1 MAGRSGNETP
11 WLKCRLVSELLE
23 TAAAALG
30 MPTDLVQRSAAA
42 RATENGTTVDD
53 VLTAWAGG
61 APIAVAVPSA
71 EAQPSEPVVEA
82 PVSEAPPAAVVVL
95 DSPVIEVPAAI
106 EEVPVEAEPEERLE
120 PVSMGRRIKTAVRVG
135 AWTGAALGLVGFLVA
150 GAFWADTTTA
160 SPDTGPIVQVDATG
174 VLIGAALVSILF
186 GAIVAGLSRTAAA
199 STDPAMQLSESKGS
213 TAWIGAAMGLIL
225 GIVAGVL
232 LTAGFGTEIE
242 GGEGLIQLPVLP
254 TLTVMLVG
262 GAILGAV
269 TSLVP
274 QLFGTPV
281 AVADD
286 DEEEVTEVRKRLGQA
301 VSIPMSAAVIL
312 LLLVLP
318 FAYILI
324 QSNELTSGGAAIIAV
339 LVASGILGFATLAGS
354 KPEMR
359 ITGGDLLVA
368 VAGIGTVL
376 LILLAVLLIN
386 SGEGPEEGAPEEQTA
401 IVLELV

>member
-1 MAGRSGNETP
+1 M
-11 WLKCRLVSELLE
+11 SELLE
-23 TAAAALG
+23 TAATALG
-30 MPTDLVQRSAAA
+30 MPADLVQRSAAA

-53 VLTAWAGG
+53 VLSAWAGG

-82 PVSEAPPAAVVVL
+82 PVSDAPPAAVVVL
-95 DSPVIEVPAAI
+95 DPPVIEVPTAA

-160 SPDTGPIVQVDATG
+160 IPDTGPIVQVDATG

-232 LTAGFGTEIE
+232 LTTGFGTEIE

-262 GAILGAV
+262 GAVLGAV

-281 AVADD
+281 AVSDD
-286 DEEEVTEVRKRLGQA
+286 DEKEVAEVKKRLGQA

-318 FAYILI
+318 FAYVLI

-339 LVASGILGFATLAGS
+339 LVASGILGFATLAGG

-368 VAGIGTVL
+368 VVGIGTVL

-401 IVLELV
+401 IVLEIV

>member
-1 MAGRSGNETP
+1 M
-11 WLKCRLVSELLE
+11 SELLE

-95 DSPVIEVPAAI
+95 DPPVIEVPAAI

-160 SPDTGPIVQVDATG
+160 SPDTGPIVQVDPTG

-213 TAWIGAAMGLIL
+213 TAWIGAATGLIL

-286 DEEEVTEVRKRLGQA
+286 DEEEVTEVKKRLGQA

-401 IVLELV
+401 IVLEIV

>member
-1 MAGRSGNETP
+1 M
-11 WLKCRLVSELLE
+11 SELLE

-95 DSPVIEVPAAI
+95 DPPVIEVPAAI

>member
-1 MAGRSGNETP
+1 
-11 WLKCRLVSELLE
+11 VSELLE

-95 DSPVIEVPAAI
+95 DPPVIEVPAAI

-262 GAILGAV
+262 GAVLGAV

-281 AVADD
+281 AVSDD
-286 DEEEVTEVRKRLGQA
+286 DEKEVAEVKKRLGQA

-401 IVLELV
+401 IVLEIV

>member
-1 MAGRSGNETP
+1 
-11 WLKCRLVSELLE
+11 VSELLE

-95 DSPVIEVPAAI
+95 DPPVIEVPAAI
-106 EEVPVEAEPEERLE
+106 EEVPIEAEPEERLE

>member
-1 MAGRSGNETP
+1 M
-11 WLKCRLVSELLE
+11 SELLE

-95 DSPVIEVPAAI
+95 DPPVIEVPAAI

-160 SPDTGPIVQVDATG
+160 IPDTGPIVQVDATG

-262 GAILGAV
+262 GAVLGAV

-281 AVADD
+281 AVSDD
-286 DEEEVTEVRKRLGQA
+286 DEKEVAEVKKRLGQA

-339 LVASGILGFATLAGS
+339 LVASGILGFATLAGG

-401 IVLELV
+401 IVLEIV

>member
-1 MAGRSGNETP
+1 M
-11 WLKCRLVSELLE
+11 SELLE

-95 DSPVIEVPAAI
+95 DPPVIEVPAAI

-186 GAIVAGLSRTAAA
+186 GAIVASLSRTAAA

-339 LVASGILGFATLAGS
+339 LVASGILGFATLAGG

-401 IVLELV
+401 IVLEIV

>member
-1 MAGRSGNETP
+1 
-11 WLKCRLVSELLE
+11 VSELLE

-95 DSPVIEVPAAI
+95 DPPVIEVPAAI

-160 SPDTGPIVQVDATG
+160 IPDTGPIVQVDATG

-186 GAIVAGLSRTAAA
+186 GAIVASLSRTAAA

-262 GAILGAV
+262 GAVLGAV

-281 AVADD
+281 AVSDD
-286 DEEEVTEVRKRLGQA
+286 DEKEVAEVKKRLGQA

-339 LVASGILGFATLAGS
+339 LVASGILGFATLAGG

-401 IVLELV
+401 IVLEIV

>member
-1 MAGRSGNETP
+1 M
-11 WLKCRLVSELLE
+11 SELLE

-71 EAQPSEPVVEA
+71 EAQPSEPVVKA

-95 DSPVIEVPAAI
+95 DPPVIEVPAAI
-106 EEVPVEAEPEERLE
+106 EDVPVEAEPEERLE

-160 SPDTGPIVQVDATG
+160 IPDTGPIVQVDATG

-186 GAIVAGLSRTAAA
+186 GAIVASLSRTAAA

-262 GAILGAV
+262 GAVLGAV

-281 AVADD
+281 AVSDD
-286 DEEEVTEVRKRLGQA
+286 DEKEVAEVKKRLGQA

-339 LVASGILGFATLAGS
+339 LVASGILGFATLAGG

-401 IVLELV
+401 IVLEIV

>member
-1 MAGRSGNETP
+1 M
-11 WLKCRLVSELLE
+11 SELLE

-82 PVSEAPPAAVVVL
+82 PVPEAPPAAVVVL
-95 DSPVIEVPAAI
+95 DPPVIEVPAAI

-160 SPDTGPIVQVDATG
+160 SPDTGPIVQVDPTG

-286 DEEEVTEVRKRLGQA
+286 DEEEVTEVKKRLGQA

-386 SGEGPEEGAPEEQTA
+386 SGEGPEEGAPEENTA
-401 IVLELV
+401 IVVELV

>member
-1 MAGRSGNETP
+1 M
-11 WLKCRLVSELLE
+11 SELLE

-95 DSPVIEVPAAI
+95 DPPVIEVPAAI

-160 SPDTGPIVQVDATG
+160 IPDTGPIVQVDATG

-186 GAIVAGLSRTAAA
+186 GAIVASLSRTAAA

-262 GAILGAV
+262 GAVLGAV

-274 QLFGTPV
+274 QFFGTPV
-281 AVADD
+281 AVSDD
-286 DEEEVTEVRKRLGQA
+286 DEKEVTEVKKRLGQA

-386 SGEGPEEGAPEEQTA
+386 SGEGSEEGAPEEQTA
-401 IVLELV
+401 IVLEIV

>member
-1 MAGRSGNETP
+1 
-11 WLKCRLVSELLE
+11 VSELLE

-95 DSPVIEVPAAI
+95 DPPVIEVPAAI

>member
-1 MAGRSGNETP
+1 MS
-11 WLKCRLVSELLE
+11 KLLE

-82 PVSEAPPAAVVVL
+82 PVPEAPPAAVVVL
-95 DSPVIEVPAAI
+95 DPPVIEVPAAI
-106 EEVPVEAEPEERLE
+106 EEVPIEAEPEERLE

-312 LLLVLP
+312 LLLELP

>member
-1 MAGRSGNETP
+1 M
-11 WLKCRLVSELLE
+11 SELLE

-95 DSPVIEVPAAI
+95 DPPVIEVPAAI

-160 SPDTGPIVQVDATG
+160 IPDTGPIVQVDATG

-186 GAIVAGLSRTAAA
+186 GAIVASLSRTAAA

-281 AVADD
+281 AVADG

-339 LVASGILGFATLAGS
+339 LVASGILGFATLAGG

-401 IVLELV
+401 IVLEIV

>member
-1 MAGRSGNETP
+1 M
-11 WLKCRLVSELLE
+11 SELLE

-61 APIAVAVPSA
+61 APMAVGVPSA
-71 EAQPSEPVVEA
+71 EAQPSESVVEA
-82 PVSEAPPAAVVVL
+82 PVSDAPPAAVVVL
-95 DSPVIEVPAAI
+95 DPPVIEVPAAI

-199 STDPAMQLSESKGS
+199 STDPAMQLSASKGS

-262 GAILGAV
+262 GAVLGAV

-339 LVASGILGFATLAGS
+339 LVASGILGFATLAGG

-401 IVLELV
+401 IVLEIV

>member
-1 MAGRSGNETP
+1 M
-11 WLKCRLVSELLE
+11 SELLE

-95 DSPVIEVPAAI
+95 DPPVIEVPAAI

-386 SGEGPEEGAPEEQTA
+386 SGEGSEEGAPEEQTA
-401 IVLELV
+401 IVLEIV

>member
-1 MAGRSGNETP
+1 M
-11 WLKCRLVSELLE
+11 SELLE

-95 DSPVIEVPAAI
+95 DPPVIEVPAAI

-160 SPDTGPIVQVDATG
+160 IPDTGPIVQVDATG

-186 GAIVAGLSRTAAA
+186 GAIVASLSRTAAA

-262 GAILGAV
+262 GAVLGAV

-281 AVADD
+281 AVSDD
-286 DEEEVTEVRKRLGQA
+286 DEKEVAEVKKRLGQA

-401 IVLELV
+401 IVLEIV

>member
-1 MAGRSGNETP
+1 M
-11 WLKCRLVSELLE
+11 SELLE

-95 DSPVIEVPAAI
+95 DPPVIEVPAAI

-150 GAFWADTTTA
+150 GAFWAATTTA
-160 SPDTGPIVQVDATG
+160 IPDTGPIVQVDATG

-199 STDPAMQLSESKGS
+199 STDPAMQLSASKGS
-213 TAWIGAAMGLIL
+213 TAWIGAATGLIL

-262 GAILGAV
+262 GAVLGAV

-281 AVADD
+281 AVSDD
-286 DEEEVTEVRKRLGQA
+286 DEKEVAEVKKRLGQA

-339 LVASGILGFATLAGS
+339 LVASGILGFATLAGG

-401 IVLELV
+401 IVLEIV

>member
-1 MAGRSGNETP
+1 M
-11 WLKCRLVSELLE
+11 SELLE
-23 TAAAALG
+23 TAATALG
-30 MPTDLVQRSAAA
+30 MPADLVQRSAAA

-53 VLTAWAGG
+53 VLSAWAGG

-95 DSPVIEVPAAI
+95 DPPVIEVPTAA

-160 SPDTGPIVQVDATG
+160 IPDTGPIVQVDATG

-232 LTAGFGTEIE
+232 LTTGFGTEIE

-262 GAILGAV
+262 GAVLGAV

-286 DEEEVTEVRKRLGQA
+286 DEKEVTEVKKRLGQA

-318 FAYILI
+318 FAYVLI

-339 LVASGILGFATLAGS
+339 LVASGILGFATLAGG

-368 VAGIGTVL
+368 VVGIGTVL

-401 IVLELV
+401 IVLEIV

>member
-1 MAGRSGNETP
+1 M
-11 WLKCRLVSELLE
+11 SELLE

-82 PVSEAPPAAVVVL
+82 PVSEAPPAAVVVF
-95 DSPVIEVPAAI
+95 DPPVIEVPAAI

-160 SPDTGPIVQVDATG
+160 IPDTGPIVQVDATG

-186 GAIVAGLSRTAAA
+186 GAIVASLSRTAAA

-262 GAILGAV
+262 GAVLGAV

-281 AVADD
+281 AVSDD
-286 DEEEVTEVRKRLGQA
+286 DEKEVAEVKKRLGQA

-339 LVASGILGFATLAGS
+339 LVASGILGFATLAGG

-401 IVLELV
+401 IVLEIV

>member
-1 MAGRSGNETP
+1 M
-11 WLKCRLVSELLE
+11 SELLE

-53 VLTAWAGG
+53 VLTAWVGG

-95 DSPVIEVPAAI
+95 DPPVIEVPAAI

-160 SPDTGPIVQVDATG
+160 IPDTGPIVQVDATG

-186 GAIVAGLSRTAAA
+186 GAIVASLSRTAAA

-262 GAILGAV
+262 GAVLGAV

-281 AVADD
+281 AVSDD
-286 DEEEVTEVRKRLGQA
+286 DEKEVAEVKKRLGQA

-339 LVASGILGFATLAGS
+339 LVASGILGFATLAGG

-401 IVLELV
+401 IVLEIV

>member
-1 MAGRSGNETP
+1 M
-11 WLKCRLVSELLE
+11 SELLE
-23 TAAAALG
+23 TAATALG
-30 MPTDLVQRSAAA
+30 MPADLVQRSAAA

-53 VLTAWAGG
+53 VLSAWAGG

-82 PVSEAPPAAVVVL
+82 PVSDAPPAAVVVL
-95 DSPVIEVPAAI
+95 DPPVIEVPTAA

-160 SPDTGPIVQVDATG
+160 IPDTGPIVQVDATG

-186 GAIVAGLSRTAAA
+186 GAIVAGLSRAAAA

-232 LTAGFGTEIE
+232 LTTGFGTEIE

-262 GAILGAV
+262 GAVLGAV

-281 AVADD
+281 AVADE
-286 DEEEVTEVRKRLGQA
+286 DEKEVTEVKKRLGQA

-318 FAYILI
+318 FAYVLI

-339 LVASGILGFATLAGS
+339 LVASGILGFATLAGG

-368 VAGIGTVL
+368 VVGIGTVL

-401 IVLELV
+401 IVLEIV

>member
-1 MAGRSGNETP
+1 M
-11 WLKCRLVSELLE
+11 SELLE

-95 DSPVIEVPAAI
+95 DPPVIEVPAAI

-160 SPDTGPIVQVDATG
+160 IPDTGPLVQVDATG
-174 VLIGAALVSILF
+174 VLIVAALVSILF
-186 GAIVAGLSRTAAA
+186 GAIVASLSRTAAA

-262 GAILGAV
+262 GAVLGAV

-281 AVADD
+281 AVSDD
-286 DEEEVTEVRKRLGQA
+286 DEKEVAEVKKRLGQA

-339 LVASGILGFATLAGS
+339 LVASGILGFATLAGG

-359 ITGGDLLVA
+359 STGGDLLVA
-368 VAGIGTVL
+368 VAGIDTVL

-401 IVLELV
+401 IVLEIV

>member
-1 MAGRSGNETP
+1 M
-11 WLKCRLVSELLE
+11 SELLE

-95 DSPVIEVPAAI
+95 DPPVIEVPAAI

-160 SPDTGPIVQVDATG
+160 IPDTGPIVQVDATG

-186 GAIVAGLSRTAAA
+186 GAIVASLSRTAAA

-339 LVASGILGFATLAGS
+339 LVASGILGFATLAGG

-401 IVLELV
+401 IVLEIV

>member
-1 MAGRSGNETP
+1 M
-11 WLKCRLVSELLE
+11 SELLE

-95 DSPVIEVPAAI
+95 DPPVIEVPAAI

-359 ITGGDLLVA
+359 ITGGDLFVA

-386 SGEGPEEGAPEEQTA
+386 SGEGPEEGAPEENTA
-401 IVLELV
+401 IVVELV

>member
-1 MAGRSGNETP
+1 M
-11 WLKCRLVSELLE
+11 SELLE

-95 DSPVIEVPAAI
+95 DPPVIEVPAAI

-160 SPDTGPIVQVDATG
+160 IPDTGPIVQVDATG

-186 GAIVAGLSRTAAA
+186 GAIVASLSRTAAA

-262 GAILGAV
+262 GAVLGAV

-281 AVADD
+281 AVSDD
-286 DEEEVTEVRKRLGQA
+286 DEKEVAEVKKRLGQA

-339 LVASGILGFATLAGS
+339 LVASGILGFATLAGG

-401 IVLELV
+401 IVLEIV

>member
-1 MAGRSGNETP
+1 M
-11 WLKCRLVSELLE
+11 SELLE

-95 DSPVIEVPAAI
+95 DPPVIEVPAAI
-106 EEVPVEAEPEERLE
+106 EEVPIEAESEERLE

>member
-1 MAGRSGNETP
+1 M
-11 WLKCRLVSELLE
+11 SELLE

-95 DSPVIEVPAAI
+95 DPPVIEVPAAI

-186 GAIVAGLSRTAAA
+186 GAIVASLSRTAAA

-262 GAILGAV
+262 GAVLGAV

-281 AVADD
+281 AVSDD
-286 DEEEVTEVRKRLGQA
+286 DEKEVAEVKKRLGQA

-339 LVASGILGFATLAGS
+339 LVASGILGFATLAGG

-401 IVLELV
+401 IVLEIV

>member
-1 MAGRSGNETP
+1 M
-11 WLKCRLVSELLE
+11 SELLE

-95 DSPVIEVPAAI
+95 DPPVIEVPAAI

-262 GAILGAV
+262 GAVLGAV

-281 AVADD
+281 AVSDD
-286 DEEEVTEVRKRLGQA
+286 DEKEVAEVKKRLGQA

-339 LVASGILGFATLAGS
+339 LVASGILGFATLAGG

-401 IVLELV
+401 IVLEIV

>member
-1 MAGRSGNETP
+1 M
-11 WLKCRLVSELLE
+11 SELLE

-95 DSPVIEVPAAI
+95 DPPVIEVPTAA
-106 EEVPVEAEPEERLE
+106 EEAPVEAESEEPLE

>member
-1 MAGRSGNETP
+1 M
-11 WLKCRLVSELLE
+11 SELLE

-95 DSPVIEVPAAI
+95 DPPVIEVPAAI

-160 SPDTGPIVQVDATG
+160 IPDTGPIVQVDATG

-262 GAILGAV
+262 GAVLGAV

-281 AVADD
+281 AVSDD
-286 DEEEVTEVRKRLGQA
+286 DEKEVAEVKKRLGQA

-312 LLLVLP
+312 ILLVLP

-339 LVASGILGFATLAGS
+339 LVASGILGFATLAGG

-401 IVLELV
+401 IVLEIV

>member
-1 MAGRSGNETP
+1 M
-11 WLKCRLVSELLE
+11 SELLE

-82 PVSEAPPAAVVVL
+82 PVSDAPPAAVVVL
-95 DSPVIEVPAAI
+95 DPPVIEVPAAI

-160 SPDTGPIVQVDATG
+160 IPDTGPIVQVDATG

-186 GAIVAGLSRTAAA
+186 GAIVASLSRTAAA

-262 GAILGAV
+262 GAVLGAV

-281 AVADD
+281 AVSDD
-286 DEEEVTEVRKRLGQA
+286 DEKEVAEVKKRLGQA

-339 LVASGILGFATLAGS
+339 LVASGILGFATLAGG

-401 IVLELV
+401 IVLEIV

>member
-1 MAGRSGNETP
+1 M
-11 WLKCRLVSELLE
+11 SELLE

-95 DSPVIEVPAAI
+95 DPPVIEVPAAI

-286 DEEEVTEVRKRLGQA
+286 DEEEVTEVKKRLGQA

-401 IVLELV
+401 IVLEIV

>member
-1 MAGRSGNETP
+1 M
-11 WLKCRLVSELLE
+11 SELLE

-95 DSPVIEVPAAI
+95 DPPVIEVPAAI

-160 SPDTGPIVQVDATG
+160 SPDTGPIVQVDPTG

>member
-1 MAGRSGNETP
+1 M
-11 WLKCRLVSELLE
+11 SELLE
-23 TAAAALG
+23 TAATALG
-30 MPTDLVQRSAAA
+30 MPADLVQRSAAA

-53 VLTAWAGG
+53 VLSAWAGG

-82 PVSEAPPAAVVVL
+82 PVSDAPPAAVVVL
-95 DSPVIEVPAAI
+95 DPPVIEVPTAA

-160 SPDTGPIVQVDATG
+160 IPDTGPIVQVDATG

-232 LTAGFGTEIE
+232 LTTGFGTEIE

-262 GAILGAV
+262 GAVLGAV

-286 DEEEVTEVRKRLGQA
+286 DEKEVTEVKKRLGQA

-318 FAYILI
+318 FAYVLI

-339 LVASGILGFATLAGS
+339 LVASGILGFATLAGG

-368 VAGIGTVL
+368 VVGIGTVL

-401 IVLELV
+401 IVLEIV

>member
-1 MAGRSGNETP
+1 M
-11 WLKCRLVSELLE
+11 SELLE

-95 DSPVIEVPAAI
+95 DPPVIEVPAAI

-160 SPDTGPIVQVDATG
+160 IPDTGPIVQVDATG

-262 GAILGAV
+262 GAVLGAV

-274 QLFGTPV
+274 QFFGTPV
-281 AVADD
+281 AVSDD
-286 DEEEVTEVRKRLGQA
+286 DEKEVTEVKKRLGQA

-386 SGEGPEEGAPEEQTA
+386 SGEGSEEGAPEEQTA
-401 IVLELV
+401 IVLEIV

>member
-1 MAGRSGNETP
+1 M
-11 WLKCRLVSELLE
+11 SELLE

-95 DSPVIEVPAAI
+95 DPPVIEVPAAI

-160 SPDTGPIVQVDATG
+160 SPDTGPIVQVDPTG

-286 DEEEVTEVRKRLGQA
+286 DEEEVTEVKKRLGQA

-386 SGEGPEEGAPEEQTA
+386 SGEGPEEGAPEENTA
-401 IVLELV
+401 IVVELV

>member
-1 MAGRSGNETP
+1 MKRP
-11 WLKCRLVSELLE
+11 PLPSEC
-23 TAAAALG
+23 
-30 MPTDLVQRSAAA
+30 PPIWCNA
-42 RATENGTTVDD
+42 RPLPVPKENGTTVDD

-71 EAQPSEPVVEA
+71 EEQPSEPVVEA

-95 DSPVIEVPAAI
+95 DPPVIEVPAAI

-160 SPDTGPIVQVDATG
+160 SPDTGPIVQVDPTG

-213 TAWIGAAMGLIL
+213 TAWIGAATGLIL

-286 DEEEVTEVRKRLGQA
+286 DEEEVTEVKKRLGQA

-386 SGEGPEEGAPEEQTA
+386 SGEGPEEGAPEENTA
-401 IVLELV
+401 IVVELV

>member
-1 MAGRSGNETP
+1 M
-11 WLKCRLVSELLE
+11 SELLE

-95 DSPVIEVPAAI
+95 DPPVIEVPAAI

-386 SGEGPEEGAPEEQTA
+386 SGEGSEEGAPEEQTA